1 MHLLVDDLPVA
12 IRADLPVVLL
22 MGMAVM
28 ATLIAL
34 LSELRANRAQ
44 RAASRRLADAES
56 DTHHLRK
63 REELFRALVASS
75 SDVVTLVDAT
85 GRVLFQSTTAAE
97 LTGRAIGSTNGVL
110 VESLVHPDDRPALL
124 ASLDPA
130 RLMLA
135 PASIEVRLARS
146 DGTYCLTDTT
156 ITNQLGNPAVGGL
169 VLASR
174 DIGERKELEE
184 QLRHRAFF
192 DALTGLGN
200 RSLFR
205 DELERAVAR
214 VRRYHT
220 GLAVCFIDL
229 DGFKLVNDTLGH
241 DAGDRLLV
249 EVARRIR
256 AVLRSSDVVA
266 RMGGDEFAV
275 LLEQGEDVRSPA
287 IVAGRILAAL
297 QTPIEIDGSLTRTS
311 ASIGVDVT
319 GGRTAATAEE
329 LLRNADLAMYRA
341 KTRGKNKVEMYEPR
355 LRDAALSRV
364 RLEKELR
371 EGIDAD
377 ELILHY
383 QPIVSIPSGVITGV
397 EALVRWHHPE
407 RGLVPPSDFIPVA
420 EESGLIV
427 DLGRWA
433 LRRACRDIAGLGAD
447 GLNIPVAVNVAT
459 RQLLQPGLLQA
470 VRAAIATSGLSADRL
485 VIEITEGALLDDS
498 RSTASLLAQ
507 LRDQGIGL
515 AIDDFGTGYSSLSR
529 LRSFPVDKLKIDR
542 SFIQEIQRANDRAP
556 IVAAIMAMAHS
567 LGLTA
572 VAEGVETVD
581 QLAAL
586 HQHGCEEIQ
595 GFLLSRPLRLEQLAD
610 ILVEGHGMLSHPEL
624 EEQGPRP
631 APLDR
636 LVTTA
641 SDAQVPVAERCL
653 PLLVELCR
661 QTEVAG
667 AYLARVDRRTGM
679 ETIVQSHSPAGLPLT
694 VGMEIPAPHPGSF
707 RVEEGNRVAAVLA
720 GAGVRAL
727 ASVPVIGAD
736 DRIDHVFG
744 ITSSVD
750 APVPSQA
757 VVLAELFTRL
767 LADATAASSAAG
779 RAPALDRPVV
789 PAAR

>member
-1 MHLLVDDLPVA
+1 MPHVTVPTLAVA
-12 IRADLPVVLL
+12 TDLPVVVL
-22 MGMAVM
+22 MVLAAVT
-28 ATLIAL
+28 TLIAL

-44 RAASRRLADAES
+44 RAASSRLAAVES
-56 DTHHLRK
+56 DTHLLRK

-85 GRVLFQSTTAAE
+85 GRVLFQSTTASE
-97 LTGRAIGSTNGVL
+97 LTGRDVGSTNGLL
-110 VESLVHPDDRPALL
+110 VEELVHPDDRPALL

-130 RLMLA
+130 RLALA
-135 PASIEVRLARS
+135 PASVELRLSRV
-146 DGTYCLTDTT
+146 DGSFCLTETT
-156 ITNQLGNPAVGGL
+156 ITNQLANPAVNGL

-184 QLRHRAFF
+184 QLRHRAFY

-205 DELERAVAR
+205 DEVERAVAR

-256 AVLRSSDVVA
+256 GMLRSTDVVA

-275 LLEQGEDVRSPA
+275 LLEQGEDVRAPDV
-287 IVAGRILAAL
+287 VAGRILAAL
-297 QTPIEIDGSLTRTS
+297 QTPIEIDGTLTRTS

-319 GGRTAATAEE
+319 GGRAAATAEE

-341 KTRGKNKVEMYEPR
+341 KSRGKNKVEMYEPR

-371 EGIDAD
+371 EAIDAD
-377 ELILHY
+377 DLVLHY
-383 QPIVSIPSGVITGV
+383 QPIVSIPSGVVTGV
-397 EALVRWHHPE
+397 EALVRWHHPD
-407 RGLVPPSDFIPVA
+407 RGLVSPSDFIPVA

-427 DLGRWA
+427 EIGRWA
-433 LRRACRDIAGLGAD
+433 LRRACVDIAGLGAD
-447 GLNIPVAVNVAT
+447 GHGVSVAVNVAT

-470 VRAAIATSGLSADRL
+470 VRAAVAGSELSPDRL

-498 RSTASLLAQ
+498 RSTGSLLAQ
-507 LRDQGIGL
+507 LRDQGVGL

-542 SFIQEIQRANDRAP
+542 SFIQEIHRANDRAP

-581 QLAAL
+581 QLACL

-595 GFLLSRPLRLEQLAD
+595 GFLLSRPLRLEQLGD
-610 ILVEGHGMLSHPEL
+610 LLRDGRGMLAHPEL
-624 EEQGPRP
+624 ERQGPRP
-631 APLDR
+631 AGLDR

-641 SDAQVPVAERCL
+641 SDVHVPMADRSL

-661 QTEVAG
+661 QTEISA
-667 AYLARVDRRTGM
+667 AYLATVDRRTGV
-679 ETIVQSHSPAGLPLT
+679 EQIVQSHGDSFHLPIGLDVLSSR
-694 VGMEIPAPHPGSF
+694 AGSF
-707 RVEEGNRVAAVLA
+707 RVEEGGRVAAPLA
-720 GAGVRAL
+720 AAGVRAM
-727 ASVPVIGAD
+727 ATVPVLGAG
-736 DRIDHVFG
+736 DRVDHVIG
-744 ITSSVD
+744 VVTTED
-750 APVPSQA
+750 GPLPSQA
-757 VVLAELFTRL
+757 VVLTELFTRL
-767 LADATAASSAAG
+767 LADATALATSEGKAKVAALG
-779 RAPALDRPVV
+779 S
-789 PAAR
+789 PAATA

>member
-1 MHLLVDDLPVA
+1 MHPVEVGLSA
-12 IRADLPVVLL
+12 VAAESPIVIL
-22 MGMAVM
+22 MGVAVI

-34 LSELRANRAQ
+34 MSELRANRAQ
-44 RAASRRLADAES
+44 RTASSRIAAAEEDS
-56 DTHHLRK
+56 EHLRK
-63 REELFRALVASS
+63 REELFRSLVASS

-85 GRVLFQSTTAAE
+85 GRVLFQSTAAAD
-97 LTGRAIGSTNGVL
+97 LTGHELGSTNGVL

-156 ITNQLGNPAVGGL
+156 ITNQLANPAVGGL

-174 DIGERKELEE
+174 DIGERKALEE
-184 QLRHRAFF
+184 QLRHRAFY

-241 DAGDRLLV
+241 DAGDRMLI
-249 EVARRIR
+249 EVAARIR
-256 AVLRSSDVVA
+256 RVLRSTDVVA

-275 LLEQGEDVRSPA
+275 LLEQGEDVRAPA
-287 IVAGRILAAL
+287 NVAGRILAAL
-297 QTPIEIDGSLTRTS
+297 QTPVEIDGTLTRTS

-319 GGRTAATAEE
+319 GGRSAATAEE

-377 ELILHY
+377 ELVLHY
-383 QPIVSIPSGVITGV
+383 QPIVSIPSGVVTGV

-433 LRRACRDIAGLGAD
+433 LRRACADIASLGD
-447 GLNIPVAVNVAT
+447 GGRGITVAVNVAT

-470 VRAAIATSGLSADRL
+470 VRAAVAGSGLPPERL

-498 RSTASLLAQ
+498 RATASLLAQ

-542 SFIQEIQRANDRAP
+542 SFIQEIRRANDRAP
-556 IVAAIMAMAHS
+556 IVAAIMAMGHS

-581 QLAAL
+581 QLACL

-595 GFLLSRPLRLEQLAD
+595 GFLLSRPLTLERLAETLAD
-610 ILVEGHGMLSHPEL
+610 GRGMLSHPEL
-624 EEQGPRP
+624 EDIGPRP
-631 APLDR
+631 DPLDR
-636 LVTTA
+636 LVTSAT
-641 SDAQVPVAERCL
+641 DAKATIGDRCL

-661 QTEVAG
+661 QTDVAG
-667 AYLARVDRRTGM
+667 AFLARVDRRSGV
-679 ETIVQSHSPAGLPLT
+679 ETIVQSHSAGAVQLALGTEVPST
-694 VGMEIPAPHPGSF
+694 QPGTF
-707 RVEEGNRVAAVLA
+707 RVEEGARVSGVLSM
-720 GAGVRAL
+720 AGVRAL
-727 ASVPVIGAD
+727 AVVPVIGAD
-736 DRIDHVFG
+736 ERIDHVIG
-744 ITSSVD
+744 LVSGD
-750 APVPSQA
+750 EAPVSSQA

-767 LADATAASSAAG
+767 VADATAGTPLSAG
-779 RAPALDRPVV
+779 R
-789 PAAR
+789 